1 MIIRDDKDR
10 IKAAMSKKINAPLRV
25 VEAEAMAHEV
35 GLVFAKDISIHNLIM
50 EGDSLII
57 YRVLCETLD
66 PPFSVVA
73 IIQRVQ
79 ELCKEFRWV
88 EFSHVRRQGNSPAY
102 LLARHVLGIVDYVTW
117 IEENPY
123 FHEQVFDHD
132 VISFS
137 SL

>member
-1 MIIRDDKDR
+1 MGTWIPPPSNVFKVNVDAAMFTSQRAVAVGVIIRDDKDR

-35 GLVFAKDISIHNLIM
+35 GLVFAKDIGIHNLIM

-88 EFSHVRRQGNSPAY
+88 EFSHVRRQGNSPA
-102 LLARHVLGIVDYVTW
+102 IC
-117 IEENPY
+117 
-123 FHEQVFDHD
+123 
-132 VISFS
+132 
-137 SL
+137 